1 VNLRRPGAVALLV
14 LIGVL
19 VAAPPAGAHARLVAT
34 SPEAGTT
41 VPEPPRE
48 LRLEFNEPI
57 DISPGAVRLFDAA
70 GRQID
75 LPEATR
81 SPEDP
86 KVVVTRP
93 PTLERGSYVVAW
105 RAVSADGHPISG
117 AFTFSVIEP
126 GGSTR
131 SLVDQLVN
139 EQGSPTVGVLVAVA
153 RWLGF
158 ASVLLLIGAAGFV
171 AICQPDA
178 AGAPRVRRWI
188 GTAVVVGVVASLA
201 AFALHGPY
209 SSGAGIGRA
218 FSPDAWADVAATRL
232 GRAHLL
238 RVLFLL
244 GWLPLV
250 RRTGLLT
257 TTPGRMLAAAG
268 SVALAVTVAESG
280 HAVTGRW
287 PLLAWGADIVH
298 VLAAAIWTGGL
309 VALLGIGLRDADR
322 ALPAARRFS
331 SLALAAVVVVT
342 LTGVVQSVRQV
353 GDWSAL
359 TSTTFGR
366 LLLVKVGLV
375 LVIVAVAWVSRSILR
390 LSAAEDAEL
399 PTPVARTYLRRSVAV
414 EVLGVVAVLIVTT
427 LVTSV
432 VPAREAAGL
441 PFEQTVVAEGGFAQI
456 LVDPARSNVESALHV
471 TVSNPDGT
479 LPDLRGVEVEL
490 RLPERDLGPIQVTL
504 ERVSLNHFINESVVF
519 PFPGSWEV
527 TAKVAVTEFRNES
540 FSLTVPV
547 R

>member
-1 VNLRRPGAVALLV
+1 MLCGLFV
-14 LIGVL
+14 L
-19 VAAPPAGAHARLVAT
+19 APPAGAHARLVT
-34 SPEAGTT
+34 TTPGAGTT
-41 VPEPPRE
+41 VPESPGE
-48 LRLEFNEPI
+48 LRLEFNEPVS
-57 DISPGAVRLFDAA
+57 ISSGAVRLFDGA
-70 GRQID
+70 GRQVE

-81 SPEDP
+81 LPGDP
-86 KVVVTRP
+86 KVVLTRP

-105 RAVSADGHPISG
+105 RAVSADGHPING

-126 GGSTR
+126 GASTR
-131 SLVDQLVN
+131 SLVEQLVN
-139 EQGSPTVGVLVAVA
+139 DQGSPTVGVLVALA

-158 ASVLLLIGAAGFV
+158 ASVLLLIGVAAFV

-178 AGAPRVRRWI
+178 AGASQVRRWL
-188 GTAVVVGVVASLA
+188 GTAVIVGVVASLA
-201 AFALHGPY
+201 SFAFHGPY
-209 SSGAGIGRA
+209 STGAGIGRV
-218 FSPDAWADVAATRL
+218 FSPAAWTDVAATRF

-238 RVLFLL
+238 RVVFLL

-250 RRTGLLT
+250 RRADLLRT
-257 TTPGRMLAAAG
+257 TLGRILAAAG
-268 SVALAVTVAESG
+268 SVALAITIAEAG

-287 PLLAWGADIVH
+287 PLVAWGADIVH
-298 VLAAAIWTGGL
+298 VLAAAVWTGGL

-322 ALPAARRFS
+322 ALLAARRFS
-331 SLALAAVVVVT
+331 SLALGAVVVVT

-390 LSAAEDAEL
+390 LSAVKDAHL
-399 PTPVARTYLRRSVAV
+399 PPPAARAYLRRSVTV

-427 LVTSV
+427 LVASV
-432 VPAREAAGL
+432 VPAREAVGL
-441 PFEQTVVAEGGFAQI
+441 PVEQTVVAEGGFAQI
-456 LVDPARSNVESALHV
+456 LVDPARANLESALHV

-490 RLPERDLGPIQVTL
+490 RLPERDLGPIQITL

-519 PFPGSWEV
+519 PFPGNWEV
-527 TAKVAVTEFRNES
+527 TAKVAVTEFRDES